1 MAPLYVSLT
10 NIKII
15 VNIKV
20 RKTNFFFIFS
30 ENLNMT
36 TITGVTVTE
45 MMEKSKKSRSAVEMW
60 LSRHPYEPII
70 KELLYPEEA
79 LKKLLES
86 KIGRPVKQQ
95 SSEAPKKPRKSRKGD
110 KR

>member
-1 MAPLYVSLT
+1 
-10 NIKII
+10 
-15 VNIKV
+15 
-20 RKTNFFFIFS
+20 
-30 ENLNMT
+30 MT

-79 LKKLLES
+79 LVKLLES
-86 KIGRPVKQQ
+86 KIGRPTKKPDI
-95 SSEAPKKPRKSRKGD
+95 EAPTNHKSKKL
-110 KR
+110 